1 MANPIFLQELRQF
14 NDPLSENDLLLFK
27 IKRRVNMP
35 ADEDMGVRYSSF
47 LTQLNL
53 DRFVKRV
60 GDTMSGDLVYINNRG
75 IFGTSTGGQTRSIF
89 KLDNAD
95 RIQIGH
101 VNHQL
106 MISAAIDPKVMV
118 GSSEFVMYHSGNSNK
133 SNIDWR
139 ARDLVADQT
148 LWVNGESTLGNLSIR
163 KLSAIY
169 GYDAGNL
176 KVRMIGI
183 DADDDVAVGVTTKRF
198 GILVKDPNEIWAVQE
213 EGNPAKQ
220 WRVLTTGN
228 YSTHLNSIYV
238 LKTQTV
244 NGKALSGNITLN
256 AADVGALA
264 LTGGTLTG
272 QTVFDTNNP
281 ASGNIA
287 DIFHRGSSVTGQ
299 RHNLRS
305 MRESAGATWLWEQV
319 ADGSL
324 HYTHGVNGA
333 RSATIRMSVT
343 HGELYLQDGTKRA
356 YHQGFKPTFADV
368 GAAPAGYG
376 IGDTAL
382 SKVAQDQVLGGLWR
396 DISITSAGIT
406 MPYDGT
412 PSQAFIKVD
421 MNRGV
426 LSFGTRAGN
435 TSTPINWRD
444 VYSVNNK
451 PTAGDLN
458 AYTKQEVDEK
468 LRKTVTVNAPAGV
481 VAGKYYPILIT
492 GKTSSQ
498 LYVNTRSSGGADPI
512 NNCSFYGAVR
522 TGGWSDQNTFV
533 DGVFTI
539 YQSNER
545 AIAGIAT
552 PTQSGDGYAVYVEA
566 RAFPVIVTVDAGTT
580 VSTSANNMTYGSSVF
595 NAGIGLS
602 DALGTNVQWTASFTS
617 GSGRYYNSHLIAS
630 ATGSSGGG
638 GATFGQVNL
647 FLTVP
652 DEPWIPLDGRAFDTA
667 KYPRLAQLYPNGHV
681 PNVTNRY
688 PKFWSGSEGAG
699 NAYGGAMPA
708 HSHTFS
714 ANTSTF
720 DYGTKYTSTFDYGSK
735 GANTNNAGG
744 HTHSYNTY
752 GGAYAGGEGF
762 RADASNGKYLQ
773 TGAAGDHAHW
783 VAIAIGAHNHS
794 VGIGAHSHS
803 VSGTTSTAG
812 SGGTVETDRFMFYA
826 CIYAA

>member
-14 NDPLSENDLLLFK
+14 NDPLSESDLLLFK

-53 DRFVKRV
+53 DRFVKKA
-60 GDTMSGDLVYINNRG
+60 GDTMTGDLVYVNNRG
-75 IFGTSTGGQTRSIF
+75 VFGTSTGGQTRSIF

-106 MISAAIDPKVMV
+106 MISASIDPKVMV
-118 GSSEFVMYHSGNSNK
+118 GSSEFVMYHSGNANK

-148 LWVNGESTLGNLSIR
+148 LWVNGESTLGNLTIR

-244 NGKALSGNITLN
+244 NGKALAGNITLN
-256 AADVGALA
+256 AVDVGAV
-264 LTGGTLTG
+264 GI
-272 QTVFDTNNP
+272 
-281 ASGNIA
+281 SGNYTMTGDLSMNGGKVSIV
-287 DIFHRGSSVTGQ
+287 DGGSSSRQFEALSGQ
-299 RHNLRS
+299 NRAVFRL
-305 MRESAGATWLWEQV
+305 SAGAAILGTQIGNDWKGYLKV
-319 ADGSL
+319 DPINGLLYADVS
-324 HYTHGVNGA
+324 GVVNN
-333 RSATIRMSVT
+333 V
-343 HGELYLQDGTKRA
+343 
-356 YHQGFKPTFADV
+356 YHQGFKPTFTDV
-368 GAAPAGYG
+368 GAAPAKYG
-376 IGDTAL
+376 IGETAL

-396 DISITSAGIT
+396 DASISSAGIT
-406 MPYDGT
+406 LPYDGT
-412 PSQAFIKVD
+412 PSQAFIRVD
-421 MNRGV
+421 MSRGV
-426 LSFGTRAGN
+426 LSFGTRFGA
-435 TSTPINWRD
+435 TTKPISWQD

-451 PTAGDLN
+451 PTANDLN
-458 AYTKQEVDEK
+458 AYTKQEVDQK
-468 LRKTVTVNAPAGV
+468 VVKTVTVNAPAGV
-481 VAGKYYPILIT
+481 VAGKYYPILIS
-492 GKTSSQ
+492 GSLSSHVK
-498 LYVNTRSSGGADPI
+498 VNTRRSGGADPM
-512 NNCSFYGAVR
+512 NNCSFDGVVR
-522 TGGWSDQNTFV
+522 TGGWTDQTTFV

-539 YQSNER
+539 YEQGER
-545 AIAGIAT
+545 ALAGIAT
-552 PTQSGDGYAVYVEA
+552 PTQVSRGYAVYVEA
-566 RAFPVIVTVDAGTT
+566 RAFPVDVTVDANETVQASATDITFDTT
-580 VSTSANNMTYGSSVF
+580 VF
-595 NAGIGLS
+595 KAGIGLS
-602 DALGTNVQWTASFTS
+602 DSVGTNAQWTASFTS

-638 GATFGQVNL
+638 GATFGQVNM
-647 FLTVP
+647 FLAVP
-652 DEPWIPLDGRAFDTA
+652 EEPWILLDGRAFDTA
-667 KYPRLAQLYPNGHV
+667 KYPRLAQLYPSGRV
-681 PNVTNRY
+681 PDVTKRY
-688 PKFWSGSEGAG
+688 PKFWSGTEGAG
-699 NAYGGAMPA
+699 NAYARSFPE

-720 DYGTKYTSTFDYGSK
+720 DYGTKSTSTFDYGSK

-752 GGAYAGGEGF
+752 GGPYAGGEGF
-762 RADASNGKYLQ
+762 RADASNGRYLQ

-812 SGGTVETDRFMFYA
+812 SGVTVETDRFVFYA

>member
-1 MANPIFLQELRQF
+1 
-14 NDPLSENDLLLFK
+14 
-27 IKRRVNMP
+27 MP
-35 ADEDMGVRYSSF
+35 ADEDMGVRYSAF

-53 DRFVKRV
+53 DRFVKKA
-60 GDTMSGDLVYINNRG
+60 GDTMSGDLVFINNRG
-75 IFGTSTGGQTRSIF
+75 VFGTTTGGQTRSIF

-95 RIQIGH
+95 RIQVGH
-101 VNHQL
+101 LNHPMML
-106 MISAAIDPKVMV
+106 SSSIDPKLNI
-118 GSSEFVMYHSGNSNK
+118 GADEFVVYHSGNSNK
-133 SNIDWR
+133 SNIDWK

-148 LWVNGESTLGNLSIR
+148 LWVNGESTLGNLTIR
-163 KLSAIY
+163 KLNAIY

-183 DADDDVAVGVTTKRF
+183 DSDDDVAVGVTTKRF

-228 YSTHLNSIYV
+228 FSTHLNSVYV

-244 NGKALSGNITLN
+244 NGKALAGNITLN
-256 AADVGALA
+256 ATDVGAV
-264 LTGGTLTG
+264 GT
-272 QTVFDTNNP
+272 
-281 ASGNIA
+281 SGNYTMTGNLSMNGGKITIV
-287 DIFHRGSSVTGQ
+287 DGGSSSRQFEAVSGQ
-299 RHNLRS
+299 DRAVFRL
-305 MRESAGATWLWEQV
+305 SAGAAIIGTQIGTDWKGYLKV
-319 ADGSL
+319 DPTNGLLYADVS
-324 HYTHGVNGA
+324 GVVNK
-333 RSATIRMSVT
+333 VF
-343 HGELYLQDGTKRA
+343 
-356 YHQGFKPTFADV
+356 HQGFKPTLTDV

-376 IGDTAL
+376 IGETGRD
-382 SKVAQDQVLGGLWR
+382 KVAQDQTLGGLWR
-396 DISITSAGIT
+396 DVSLSSAGIT
-406 MPYDGT
+406 LPFDGT
-412 PSQAFIKVD
+412 PTQAFIKINV
-421 MNRGV
+421 NSGV
-426 LSFGTRAGN
+426 MSFGTRSGATTN
-435 TSTPINWRD
+435 PINWRD

-458 AYTKQEVDEK
+458 AYTKPEVDAK
-468 LRKTVTVNAPAGV
+468 VVKTVTVNAPSGV

-492 GKTSSQ
+492 GQLSSRVNINTADATS
-498 LYVNTRSSGGADPI
+498 AAPM
-512 NNCSFYGAVR
+512 NNCSFDGIVR
-522 TGGWSDQNTFV
+522 SGGWSDQGTAV

-539 YQSNER
+539 YDVNER
-545 AIAGIAT
+545 ALAGIAT
-552 PTQSGDGYAVYVEA
+552 PMENQSGFAVYVEA
-566 RAFPVIVTVDAGTT
+566 RAFPVRVTVDGNVS
-580 VSTSANNMTYGSSVF
+580 VSTSATDMTYGSSIF
-595 NAGIGLS
+595 KAGITLS
-602 DALGTNVQWTASFTS
+602 DSVGTKVQWTASFTS

-630 ATGSSGGG
+630 ATGSSGGS
-638 GATFGQVNL
+638 GATFGQVSM

-667 KYPRLAQLYPNGHV
+667 KYPRLAQLYPSGHV
-681 PNVTNRY
+681 PNVSGRY

-735 GANTNNAGG
+735 GANTGG
-744 HTHSYNTY
+744 GGSHTHSYNTY

-773 TGAAGDHAHW
+773 TGAAGDHVHW

-794 VGIGAHSHS
+794 VGIGAHNHS
-803 VSGTTSTAG
+803 VSGTTSTSG